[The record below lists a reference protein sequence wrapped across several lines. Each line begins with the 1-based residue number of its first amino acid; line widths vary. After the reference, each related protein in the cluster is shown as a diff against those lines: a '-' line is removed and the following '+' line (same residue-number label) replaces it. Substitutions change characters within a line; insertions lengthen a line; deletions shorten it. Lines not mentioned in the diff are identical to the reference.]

1 MKKSKYCVASP
12 SPSPSP
18 KFFDGAIEGKKEM
31 RDEGLFAL
39 PPFIHNSFGEMD
51 QPENKLLLTKRKG
64 KGEMETAGNDST

>member
-1 MKKSKYCVASP
+1 MKKSKYRVASP

-39 PPFIHNSFGEMD
+39 PHSYRTALVKWIS
-51 QPENKLLLTKRKG
+51 RKQ
-64 KGEMETAGNDST
+64 TATDKA